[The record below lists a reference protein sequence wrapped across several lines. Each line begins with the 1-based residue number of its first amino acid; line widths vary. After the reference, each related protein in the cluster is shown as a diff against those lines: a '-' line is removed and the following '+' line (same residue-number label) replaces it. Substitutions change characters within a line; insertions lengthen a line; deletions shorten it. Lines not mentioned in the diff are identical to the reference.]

1 MRDNRTDSAIL
12 SLRSVLLFFP
22 VLLLTFDGNAIS
34 SKAQPEQEIVLIGG
48 TVIDGNGRA
57 PIPDA
62 VVLIRGNRIIN
73 VGSRS
78 RLKYPKSAK
87 IIDTTGKYLL
97 PGFIDIHVHY
107 FDWMGELFL
116 AHGVTTVKDV
126 GNYVEWISVV
136 SAEVEQGKV
145 RGPRIFYAGNGL
157 DTPPPKREHFIGL
170 ESPQMARRVVELLH
184 QRGASAVKVR
194 EKVTPEIL
202 RAITEKA
209 HELNIS
215 VTGHIRRV
223 DAYEAARAGIDGLEH
238 ASGIVQATADRSAR
252 IDLDT
257 INDDYQRYVAER
269 KSYSLINQDKARE
282 LVKFLAS
289 KNVALIPTM
298 AGWWRMATE
307 RRDDFAREDAEY
319 AMNPALAY
327 VPEATRKIWAT
338 SFLYKLN
345 DAEDLA
351 QVRLGY
357 KNVQDVLKQ
366 HSQAGGKVLAGSDTF
381 ISIPGLSLQRELVF
395 LVDAG
400 FTPLQAI
407 SMATRDNAQFLGQ
420 GKELGT
426 ITRGKLADILVVSA
440 NPLDDIRHTQ
450 RVDMVFKGG
459 RVVDI
464 TYHADYSVPTPRPQ
478 LTRPLWIEK
487 QLMNERRRT
496 KRAVSEP
503 YDRRVTQR
511 GSLQ

>member
-1 MRDNRTDSAIL
+1 MRDNRTNSGFL
-12 SLRSVLLFFP
+12 SLRSVLLFLA
-22 VLLLTFDGNAIS
+22 VLLLTFEGNAIS
-34 SKAQPEQEIVLIGG
+34 SKAQSDQEIVLVGG
-48 TVIDGNGRA
+48 TVIDGTGRG

-62 VVLIRGNRIIN
+62 VVLIRGHRIIN

-78 RLKYPKSAK
+78 RLKYPKSAR
-87 IIDTTGKYLL
+87 IIDTTGQYIL

-126 GNYVEWISVV
+126 GNFVEWISVV

-170 ESPQMARRVVELLH
+170 ESPQMAGRVVELLH
-184 QRGASAVKVR
+184 QRGASAIKVR
-194 EKVTPEIL
+194 ERITPEIL

-209 HELNIS
+209 HQLNIR
-215 VTGHIRRV
+215 VTGHIRKV

-252 IDLDT
+252 IDLDS
-257 INDDYQRYVAER
+257 ISDDYQRYVAER
-269 KSYSLINQDKARE
+269 KSYSLIDPAKAKE

-298 AGWWRMATE
+298 AGWWRMASE

-319 AMNPALAY
+319 ASNPALAY
-327 VPEATRKIWAT
+327 VPEETRKIWAT

-345 DAEDLA
+345 NADDLTR
-351 QVRLGY
+351 VRLGY
-357 KNVQDVLKQ
+357 KNVQKVLKE

-426 ITRGKLADILVVSA
+426 ITPGKLADILVLSA
-440 NPLDDIRHTQ
+440 NPLDNIRHTQ
-450 RVDMVFKGG
+450 SVAMVFKSG
-459 RVVDI
+459 RIVDI
-464 TYHADYSVPTPRPQ
+464 TYHAGYSVPTPRPQ

-487 QLMNERRRT
+487 QLRKEQKTR
-496 KRAVSEP
+496 
-503 YDRRVTQR
+503 
-511 GSLQ
+511 